1 MAKEQLTIHIPENLL
16 RAIEKLANDEL
27 RSKANMIEYILTDW
41 MRNNHDKCLENYD
54 EILDRYVSD
63 EDESIRSQQRAKLL
77 RNKVASKPQMP
88 EPQIDDDDFF

>member
-41 MRNNHDKCLENYD
+41 MRNNHEEYLQTAKEVLLE
-54 EILDRYVSD
+54 L
-63 EDESIRSQQRAKLL
+63 SITPEL
-77 RNKVASKPQMP
+77 RKAIV
-88 EPQIDDDDFF
+88 